1 MVEPGQIV
9 IAGIGHTQFG
19 SHEGRSTIALNVE
32 AISKALEDAGIA
44 KDAVDGLFVKYPTS
58 QFQTIYAHKVAEAMG
73 IQPRMCGVLDQA
85 GAANISM
92 IGYAAMAIE
101 AGQCEIAVISFADNP
116 KTGSRAASQR
126 AMGGDSIYGWYG
138 AAAGYAMIAQRHM
151 QQWGTTR
158 DHLGQVAVTCRTNGM
173 ANPNAQLR
181 KPLTMEDYRASR
193 MIVSP
198 LQRDDCCLLS
208 DGGAAVVVMSAERA
222 RIEGIANAVPIL
234 GFGQGHASW
243 EVTQRSDLTATQ
255 ASASA
260 RTAFEMARLSPRDID
275 VAQLY
280 DCFSIVPLITLEDYG
295 FCPQGQGGSF
305 AADIGIGLDGGL
317 PINTSG
323 GLLSETGMPGLQLVI
338 EAVRQMRGTA
348 VNQVRDAANCIVSN
362 QGGVMQTHATLIV
375 GKAA

>member
-1 MVEPGQIV
+1 MVAPGQIV
-9 IAGIGHTQFG
+9 IAGVGHTLFG
-19 SHEGRSTIALNVE
+19 AQEGRSTIALNVE
-32 AISKALEDAGIA
+32 AIGKALDDAGIA
-44 KDAVDGLFVKYPTS
+44 RDAVDALFVKYPTS
-58 QFQTIYAHKVAEAMG
+58 QFETLYAHKVAEALS

-92 IGYAAMAIE
+92 IGYAAMAIA
-101 AGQCEIAVISFADNP
+101 AGQCEVAVVSFADNP

-126 AMGGDSIYGWYG
+126 AMGGEGIYGWYG

-158 DHLGQVAVTCRTNGM
+158 DHLGQIAVTCRTNGL

-181 KPLTMEDYRASR
+181 KPLSMEDYRASR

-222 RIEGIANAVPIL
+222 RTEGIQDAVPIL
-234 GFGQGHASW
+234 GFGQGHSSW
-243 EVTQRSDLTATQ
+243 DVTQRSDLTATR

-260 RTAFEMARLSPRDID
+260 RTAFDMAGLAPTDID

-295 FCPQGQGGSF
+295 FCAPGQGGPF
-305 AADIGIGLDGGL
+305 VADIGIGLDGGL
-317 PINTSG
+317 PVNTSG

-338 EAVRQMRGTA
+338 EAVRQMRGVA
-348 VNQVRDAANCIVSN
+348 VNQVRGARNCIISN

-375 GKAA
+375 GQAA